1 MNGSYSWKKTKRN
14 TKDIIGTSFSELH
27 LHPSRSTLAITGA
40 PQDFSPFGLET
51 RTEDERKRSR
61 LRAQQWCRPRA
72 RPRELRRQPRWRRSP
87 MWPRPRWRSW
97 RWWWRWSPRW
107 RWLRTPAANRTTHQH
122 LCQGFLPLSKLFYT
136 YTFQTEGL
144 GLENLVLTVWD
155 EKSLPRRGRV
165 VATGQWHI
173 FLLWHQFLLCIWRS
187 ESWAWINDL
196 W

>member
-27 LHPSRSTLAITGA
+27 LHPSRSTPIPGA

-173 FLLWHQFLLCIWRS
+173 FLFWHQFLLCIWRS